1 MRNLKQFSSEDALEK
16 IEELLDM
23 DLPKGSNDDE
33 YEKICDVVGMSVYDT
48 DEDIIDEESLIY
60 RVKDALDDGWLEKAK
75 RLLEDID
82 LSNNYWRLDGN
93 GYAVN
98 IDKDDCEWLR
108 NEIINDLVDMLDDED
123 MEKYNDMMER
133 IANSD

>member
-1 MRNLKQFSSEDALEK
+1 MQIKNFKSEDALEK
-16 IEELLDM
+16 IEELLDI
-23 DLPKGSNDDE
+23 DLPEGSNDDE

-82 LSNNYWRLDGN
+82 LSADFWRINGN

-108 NEIINDLVDMLDDED
+108 NEIINDLVDMLDDGD

-133 IANSD
+133 ITNSD

>member
-1 MRNLKQFSSEDALEK
+1 MQIKNFTSEDALEK
-16 IEELLDM
+16 IEELLDI
-23 DLPKGSNDDE
+23 DLPEGSNDDE

-82 LSNNYWRLDGN
+82 LSADFWRINGN

-108 NEIINDLVDMLDDED
+108 NEIINDLVDMLDEED
-123 MEKYNDMMER
+123 MEKYNDMMEK

>member
-23 DLPKGSNDDE
+23 DLPDGSNDDE

-93 GYAVN
+93 GWAVN

-108 NEIINDLVDMLDDED
+108 NEIINDLVDMLDEED

>member
-16 IEELLDM
+16 IEELLDI
-23 DLPKGSNDDE
+23 DLPDGSNDDE

-82 LSNNYWRLDGN
+82 LSADFWRIDGN

-98 IDKDDCEWLR
+98 IDRADCEYLR
-108 NEIINDLVDMLDDED
+108 DEIVKDLADMLDEED
-123 MEKYNDMMER
+123 MEKFNDMMER
-133 IANSD
+133 IENSD

>member
-16 IEELLDM
+16 IEELLDI
-23 DLPKGSNDDE
+23 DLPDGSNDDE

-60 RVKDALDDGWLEKAK
+60 RVKDALDDGWLGKAK

-108 NEIINDLVDMLDDED
+108 NEIINDLMDMLDDED

>member
-1 MRNLKQFSSEDALEK
+1 MRIKNFTSEDALEK

-23 DLPKGSNDDE
+23 DLPEKSNDTE
-33 YEKICDVVGMSVYDT
+33 YKKICDVVNLSYYETCD
-48 DEDIIDEESLIY
+48 DIIGEDELKDM
-60 RVKDALDDGWLEKAK
+60 VKKAIDDDRLQKAK
-75 RLLEDID
+75 WLLEDID

-98 IDKDDCEWLR
+98 IDRADCEYLR
-108 NEIINDLVDMLDDED
+108 DEIVKDLADMLNDED
-123 MEKYNDMMER
+123 MEKFNDMMER